1 MAKDKDN
8 LPAKP
13 EIAEPPKSVVS
24 APSTRVTI
32 AFPFSTIKSKET
44 TDEVR
49 ELAEIVMVLAAELAE
64 FRPSPG
70 TKALAQRA
78 EALLTKLGH

>member
-1 MAKDKDN
+1 MPKDKDN
-8 LPAKP
+8 LPVKP
-13 EIAEPPKSVVS
+13 ELAEPPKSVVS

-32 AFPFSTIKSKET
+32 AFPFSSIQSKET

-49 ELAEIVMVLAAELAE
+49 ELAEIVMGLAAELAE

-78 EALLTKLGH
+78 ETLMTKLGH